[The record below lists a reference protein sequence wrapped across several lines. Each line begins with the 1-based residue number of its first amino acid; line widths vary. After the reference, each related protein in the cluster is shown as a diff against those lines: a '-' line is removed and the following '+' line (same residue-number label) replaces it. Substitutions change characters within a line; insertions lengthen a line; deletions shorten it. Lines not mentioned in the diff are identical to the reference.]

1 MSESPEQ
8 RTKRQYLESH
18 RSEQWQYKHVVFYAN
33 PEESVGLLDHM
44 VSFKQL
50 LRRKCPT
57 QPFLI
62 RIQTRQLTQKPLQ
75 AYLVL
80 YTSAEV
86 DSLQEIAN
94 KTFPCEMNV
103 RGQLLPSWKLEKS
116 ARSIEK
122 QRPHNLNKFFESKE
136 AKRWTILN
144 KGQVDVSLRYRA
156 DPE

>member
-8 RTKRQYLESH
+8 RTKRKYLENH
-18 RSEQWQYKHVVFYAN
+18 RSEQWQYKHAVFYAN
-33 PEESVGLLDHM
+33 PEQSVGLLGHM

-50 LRRKCPT
+50 LRRKCPS

-62 RIQTRQLTQKPLQ
+62 RIQTRKLPQKPLQ
-75 AYLVL
+75 AFLVI
-80 YTSAEV
+80 YTTCEV
-86 DSLQEIAN
+86 ADLAAIVDN
-94 KTFPCEMNV
+94 TFPCGMNV
-103 RGQLLPSWKLEKS
+103 LGQLLSSWKLEKS
-116 ARSIEK
+116 ALSIEK